1 MDRKQYWKDFFFAI
15 WDLIKIIFMIL
26 LVGCGAV
33 IYMNLVPWWVSICIL
48 AIVWI
53 WYWADSKAT
62 EKQEERM
69 RINRDIEYLKEKIRI
84 NKDCIANLSEL
95 LEKIKEDEDEK
106 LQEEK
111 YIREIHHAEME
122 NKRFSQNIER
132 LEFQKS
138 SI

>member
-1 MDRKQYWKDFFFAI
+1 MNRKQYWRDFFSAI

-33 IYMNLVPWWVSICIL
+33 IYMSLIPWWVSICIL
-48 AIVWI
+48 AVVWI

-62 EKQEERM
+62 EKQEERT
-69 RINRDIEYLKEKIRI
+69 RINSDIEYLKEKIRI
-84 NKDCIANLSEL
+84 NKECIATLSEL
-95 LEKIKEDEDEK
+95 LEKIKEDEDEE
-106 LQEEK
+106 LQEK

-122 NKRFSQNIER
+122 NKRFSKNIER

>member
-1 MDRKQYWKDFFFAI
+1 MDRKQYWRDFFSAI

-26 LVGCGAV
+26 LVGCGAI
-33 IYMNLVPWWVSICIL
+33 IYISFVPWWTSICIL
-48 AIVWI
+48 AVVWI

-62 EKQEERM
+62 EKQKERT
-69 RINRDIEYLKEKIRI
+69 RINSDIEYLKEKIRI
-84 NKDCIANLSEL
+84 NKECIANLSEL

-106 LQEEK
+106 LQEK

>member
-1 MDRKQYWKDFFFAI
+1 MNRKQYWRDFFSAI

-26 LVGCGAV
+26 LVGCGVV
-33 IYMNLVPWWVSICIL
+33 IYMSLIPWWVSICIL
-48 AIVWI
+48 AVVWI

-62 EKQEERM
+62 EKQEERT
-69 RINRDIEYLKEKIRI
+69 RINSDIEYLKEKIRI
-84 NKDCIANLSEL
+84 NKECIATLSEL
-95 LEKIKEDEDEK
+95 LEKIKEDEDEE
-106 LQEEK
+106 LQEK

>member
-15 WDLIKIIFMIL
+15 WDLIKFISMIL
-26 LVGCGAV
+26 LIGCGVV
-33 IYMNLVPWWVSICIL
+33 IYMYLIPWWASICIL
-48 AIVWI
+48 AVVWI

-69 RINRDIEYLKEKIRI
+69 RINSDIEYLKEKIRI

-106 LQEEK
+106 LQEK

>member
-1 MDRKQYWKDFFFAI
+1 MDRKQYWRDFFSAI
-15 WDLIKIIFMIL
+15 WDLVKIIFIIL

-33 IYMNLVPWWVSICIL
+33 IYMSLVPWWVSICIL
-48 AIVWI
+48 AVVWI

-69 RINRDIEYLKEKIRI
+69 RIDSDIEYLKEKIRI
-84 NKDCIANLSEL
+84 NKECIAVLSEL
-95 LEKIKEDEDEK
+95 LEKIKEDEDEE
-106 LQEEK
+106 LQEK
-111 YIREIHHAEME
+111 YIHEIHHAEME
-122 NKRFSQNIER
+122 NKKFSQNIER